1 MTNQFAG
8 FPPGKIPMIRVPSQ
22 FFTELLG
29 AIDDLDELKLTL
41 YAFWALQQQEGDVR
55 YLLRRELLQDTRF
68 LKALDPDPER
78 AAERLAAAL
87 QRAIARGTLLHVTVE
102 GVRGREDL
110 YFMNTVQGRNA
121 VRAIAAGHYE
131 PGDRD
136 TPVLLIA
143 ERPSIYALY
152 EENIGPLTPLIADE
166 LRAAEQ
172 EYPPAWI
179 EEAIRIA
186 VERNARNWRF
196 VRRILERWQAE
207 GKDRGIAQRP
217 SKADR
222 YRYIK
227 GQYSDIVDY

>member
-1 MTNQFAG
+1 MKPFAG

-22 FFTELLG
+22 FFTDLLG

-41 YAFWALQQQEGDVR
+41 YAFWALQQQEGELR
-55 YLLRRELLQDTRF
+55 YLLKREVLQDTRF
-68 LKALDPDPER
+68 LESLDPDPQR
-78 AAERLAAAL
+78 AAERALAAL
-87 QRAIARGTLLHVTVE
+87 ERAVARGTLLHVSVE
-102 GVRGREDL
+102 GVRGPEDL
-110 YFMNTVQGRNA
+110 YFMNTTHGRNA

-136 TPVLLIA
+136 TPVLLIS
-143 ERPSIYALY
+143 ERPSVYTLY
-152 EENIGPLTPLIADE
+152 EENIGPLTPLIAEE

-179 EEAIRIA
+179 EEAVRIA

-196 VRRILERWQAE
+196 IRRILERWETE

-222 YRYIK
+222 YRYIQ
-227 GQYSDIVDY
+227 GPYSDIVDY

>member
-1 MTNQFAG
+1 MNKFAG
-8 FPPGKIPMIRVPSQ
+8 FPPGKLPMVRIPGQ

-29 AIDDLDELKLTL
+29 TIDDLDELKLTL
-41 YAFWALQQQEGDVR
+41 YAFWALQQQEGEAR
-55 YLLRRELLQDTRF
+55 YLLQREVLQDPGF
-68 LKALDPDPER
+68 LRGLDANPQR
-78 AAERLAAAL
+78 AAERALAAL
-87 QRAIARGTLLHVTVE
+87 ERAVARGTLLHVTVD
-102 GVRGREDL
+102 GVRGPEHL
-110 YFMNTVQGRNA
+110 YFMNTVHGRNA
-121 VRAIAAGHYE
+121 VRAIAEGRYQ
-131 PGDRD
+131 PGDREA
-136 TPVLLIA
+136 PILLTA

-152 EENIGPLTPLIADE
+152 EENIGPLTPLIAEE

-172 EYPPAWI
+172 DYPASWI
-179 EEAIRIA
+179 EDAIRIA

-222 YRYIK
+222 YRYIQ